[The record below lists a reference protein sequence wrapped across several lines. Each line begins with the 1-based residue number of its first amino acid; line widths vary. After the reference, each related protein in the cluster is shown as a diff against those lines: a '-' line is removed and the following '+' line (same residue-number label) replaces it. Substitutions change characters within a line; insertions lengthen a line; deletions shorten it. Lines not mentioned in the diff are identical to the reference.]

1 MRWLY
6 TLEVLIT
13 YLAVIGTW
21 EIAQATVPRGT
32 LSNVLKNNEAEKQYN
47 PISVLNPLSLT
58 RMLKWWF
65 KWKPEDRGIEDLVIL
80 KSRFDW
86 GLRYLILSIVL
97 IYILGKVKFLFF

>member
-1 MRWLY
+1 
-6 TLEVLIT
+6 
-13 YLAVIGTW
+13 
-21 EIAQATVPRGT
+21 
-32 LSNVLKNNEAEKQYN
+32 
-47 PISVLNPLSLT
+47 
-58 RMLKWWF
+58 MLKWWF

>member
-1 MRWLY
+1 MKILYY

-47 PISVLNPLSLT
+47 ICFESSFIN
-58 RMLKWWF
+58 KN
-65 KWKPEDRGIEDLVIL
+65 
-80 KSRFDW
+80 
-86 GLRYLILSIVL
+86 
-97 IYILGKVKFLFF
+97 VKMVV